1 MERLNGWQRLWVLVS
16 CLLGVVAVVLIADT
30 METENQIT
38 TWYQADKAMQSME
51 IERIQKREA
60 GIEPR
65 SIYDTSDLTV
75 AQVDKRSK
83 ETDQRYQRN
92 LLDLPGKQFKHVA
105 TGVGI
110 WLSICV
116 SFYVT
121 GWLIGW
127 VYRGFR
133 PKANS

>member
-16 CLLGVVAVVLIADT
+16 FLLGAVAIALIVDSI
-30 METENQIT
+30 ETESQLT
-38 TWYQADKAMQSME
+38 TWYKAEKAMQSME
-51 IERIQKREA
+51 IEHIQNREA

-65 SIYDTSDLTV
+65 SIYETSDKTL
-75 AQVDKRSK
+75 AQRDERSK
-83 ETDQRYQRN
+83 ETEQRYQLD
-92 LLDLPGKQFKHVA
+92 LLGLPGKQFKHVA

-110 WLSICV
+110 WLGICA
-116 SFYVT
+116 SLYVM

-133 PKANS
+133 PKAV

>member
-1 MERLNGWQRLWVLVS
+1 MVS
-16 CLLGVVAVVLIADT
+16 FLLGVGTVVLIVDSI
-30 METENQIT
+30 ETESQLT
-38 TWYQADKAMQSME
+38 TWYKADQVIQSME
-51 IERIQKREA
+51 IEHIQKREA
-60 GIEPR
+60 GIKPR
-65 SIYDTSDLTV
+65 SIYDTSDKTV

-83 ETDQRYQRN
+83 EIDQRYQQD

-110 WLSICV
+110 WLGICV
-116 SFYVT
+116 SLYVT

-133 PKANS
+133 PKAA